1 MREKYEVN
9 LVESDKSVIK
19 NSKKKEFIT
28 NNHNFVRQNLPNII
42 KNYLLKV
49 KTKINKILLIGNKS
63 NYIYDQLHRV
73 FLDAQFII
81 ANRSVKTS
89 NLFNNKNI
97 EEKNY
102 LVHFIDVFDGR
113 ALFNFTLKFNKFD
126 LVIISNLY
134 NHYENKKRIRYS
146 ARFIFKHLIKKK
158 GMFCII
164 NSIQD
169 SESSIFPFLIKVK
182 PLLNIKMKMKLSEG
196 LLNLTIYVKN

>member
-1 MREKYEVN
+1 MNEKYDVN
-9 LVESDKSVIK
+9 LIETDKSVIK
-19 NSKKKEFIT
+19 NY
-28 NNHNFVRQNLPNII
+28 NFVSQDLPTII

-49 KTKINKILLIGNKS
+49 NTKINKILLIGNKS
-63 NYIYDQLHRV
+63 NYIYDQLHQV
-73 FLDAQFII
+73 FSDVQFII
-81 ANRSVKTS
+81 ANRSVKTL

-134 NHYENKKRIRYS
+134 NHNENKKRIRYS

-158 GMFCII
+158 GIFCIV

-169 SESSIFPFLIKVK
+169 SESNIFPYLKKVN
-182 PLLNIKMKMKLSEG
+182 PLLNNKIKMKISEG
-196 LLNLTIYVKN
+196 PLNLTIYVKK

>member
-1 MREKYEVN
+1 MNEKYEVN

-19 NSKKKEFIT
+19 NSKKKESSI
-28 NNHNFVRQNLPNII
+28 NNHNFVSQDLRSII
-42 KNYLLKV
+42 KNCLLKSN
-49 KTKINKILLIGNKS
+49 TKINKILLIGNKS
-63 NYIYDQLHRV
+63 NYIYDQLHQV
-73 FLDAQFII
+73 FSDVQFII
-81 ANRSVKTS
+81 ANRSVKTL

-134 NHYENKKRIRYS
+134 NHNENKKRIRYS

-158 GMFCII
+158 GIFCIV

-169 SESSIFPFLIKVK
+169 SESSIFPYLKKVK
-182 PLLNIKMKMKLSEG
+182 PLLNNKIKMKISEG
-196 LLNLTIYVKN
+196 PLNLTIYVKK

>member
-1 MREKYEVN
+1 MNEKYEVN

-19 NSKKKEFIT
+19 NSKKKRFCI
-28 NNHNFVRQNLPNII
+28 NNHNFVSQDLPTII

-49 KTKINKILLIGNKS
+49 NTKINKILLIGNKS
-63 NYIYDQLHRV
+63 KYIYDQLHQV
-73 FLDAQFII
+73 FSDVQFII
-81 ANRSVKTS
+81 ANRSS
-89 NLFNNKNI
+89 NLFNKINI

-134 NHYENKKRIRYS
+134 NHNENKKKIRYS

-169 SESSIFPFLIKVK
+169 SESNIFPYLKKVK
-182 PLLNIKMKMKLSEG
+182 PLLNNKIKMKRSEG
-196 LLNLTIYVKN
+196 SLNLTIYIKN

>member
-1 MREKYEVN
+1 MNEKYEVN

-19 NSKKKEFIT
+19 NSKKKESRI
-28 NNHNFVRQNLPNII
+28 NNHNFVSHDLPTVI
-42 KNYLLKV
+42 KHYLLKFN
-49 KTKINKILLIGNKS
+49 TKINKILLIGNNA
-63 NYIYDQLHRV
+63 NYIYDQLNQLFSDV
-73 FLDAQFII
+73 QFII

-102 LVHFIDVFDGR
+102 LVHVIDVFDGR

-134 NHYENKKRIRYS
+134 NHNENKKRIRYS

-158 GMFCII
+158 GIFCII
-164 NSIQD
+164 DSIQD
-169 SESSIFPFLIKVK
+169 SESTIFPYLKKVK
-182 PLLNIKMKMKLSEG
+182 PLLNNKIKMKISEG
-196 LLNLTIYVKN
+196 PLNLTIYVKK